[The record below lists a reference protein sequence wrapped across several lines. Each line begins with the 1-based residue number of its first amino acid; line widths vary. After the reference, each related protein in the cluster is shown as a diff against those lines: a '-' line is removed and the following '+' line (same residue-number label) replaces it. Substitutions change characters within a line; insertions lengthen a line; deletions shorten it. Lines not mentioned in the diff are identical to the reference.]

1 MSKIYTFGDSFFYRW
16 VETGREYGWIF
27 QLAQKYFVVDAAQPG
42 ASNYEIYLNFL
53 KYVNDITPKDTIILG
68 WSDPSRFYVNSGISK
83 NEKTYELYY
92 KNFYNSALSRLY
104 QKTIMN
110 EIKRIIKEKNLKALF
125 FWSFP
130 SDYIEGPKE
139 NTNWLDAILS
149 NIDIE
154 RYQYLEN
161 FDNEVKPALVYFSKK
176 EVEHLT
182 SEKEIIDYFKNTDKR
197 PNHIGNRQLHDE
209 LVRIVSEF
217 VKNRS
222 AGQIDLIKRLTN
234 GT

>member
-1 MSKIYTFGDSFFYRW
+1 MSKIYIFGDSFFCRW
-16 VETGREYGWIF
+16 VETGREYGWIY

-53 KYVNDITPKDTIILG
+53 KYVNNITPEDTVILG

-83 NEKTYELYY
+83 NEKIYELYY
-92 KNFYNSALSRLY
+92 KNFYNSTLSTLY

-110 EIKRIIKEKNLKALF
+110 EIKRIIKEKNIKALF

-139 NTNWLDAILS
+139 RTNWLDAILS
-149 NIDIE
+149 NIDVE
-154 RYQYLEN
+154 KYQYLDTFE
-161 FDNEVKPALVYFSKK
+161 NEVKPALIYFSKK
-176 EVEHLT
+176 ELVKFS
-182 SEKEIIDYFKNTDKR
+182 SETDIITYFRDIDVR
-197 PNHIGNRQLHDE
+197 PNHMGSKRLHNE
-209 LVRIVSEF
+209 LVTLVSEF
-217 VKNRS
+217 VTNQKS
-222 AGQIDLIKRLTN
+222 GQIDLIKRLTN